1 MITDALSGEI
11 HIILCKS
18 VSRWTRNTVDGLRSL
33 RLLADNHVSVFFEEE
48 NLNTD
53 TPGVLFLLNL
63 AVAIAQNE
71 SETNSE
77 NHKWTYRKNAERG
90 IRKVGSNHY
99 FGYDGKDNTLVPNKD
114 AKAVVQIYEACIAGT
129 SCREIAVLLNRQGYK
144 TVKGN
149 PFTGR
154 AVKNIVQNE
163 IYKGDLRLQKR
174 PSRNLITNKP
184 DPIQMT
190 KTLTQHHEAIVSE
203 EVWVKAQRYLKKR
216 NMEN

>member
-1 MITDALSGEI
+1 MITDALTGKI
-11 HIILCKS
+11 HVILCKS
-18 VSRWTRNTVDGLRSL
+18 VSRWARNTVDGLRSL
-33 RLLADNHVSVFFEEE
+33 RLLADNHVSVIFEEE
-48 NLNTD
+48 NLDTG

-63 AVAIAQNE
+63 AAAIAQNE

-90 IRKVGSNHY
+90 IRNIGSNHF

-114 AKAVVQIYEACIAGT
+114 AKAVTQIYEACIAGMP
-129 SCREIAVLLNRQGYK
+129 CRKIAELLNSQGCK

-154 AVKNIVQNE
+154 AIKSIIQNE
-163 IYKGDLRLQKR
+163 VYKGELRLQKH

-190 KTLTQHHEAIVSE
+190 KTLTQHHEAIVTE
-203 EVWVKAQRYLKKR
+203 EVWEQAQQRTS
-216 NMEN
+216 